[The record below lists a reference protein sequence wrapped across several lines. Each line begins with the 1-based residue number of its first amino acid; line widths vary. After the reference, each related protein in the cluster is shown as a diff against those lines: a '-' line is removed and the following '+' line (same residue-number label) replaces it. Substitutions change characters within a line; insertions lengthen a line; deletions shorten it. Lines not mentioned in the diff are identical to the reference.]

1 MEHGTQNPD
10 IRTNLQLNPVSIY
23 TKFWTVSYY
32 TKRYLCRAH
41 PFSCVCLPD
50 CGRIY
55 SYKKQV
61 FLYPAGL
68 CRNQWNTNG
77 ICWMVLTGHI
87 MLFYNSL
94 GSDQAYS
101 SHLSLRITPIS
112 SIISLVIR
120 SIVLFISLKWDA
132 LLPSFKSLK
141 LIQGFVCFQNSQLLL
156 EWYSFC
162 EFCIISSMRDIIVL
176 SFGFSISYAS
186 LRGIHYCPLKMDKVK
201 N

>member
-1 MEHGTQNPD
+1 
-10 IRTNLQLNPVSIY
+10 
-23 TKFWTVSYY
+23 
-32 TKRYLCRAH
+32 
-41 PFSCVCLPD
+41 
-50 CGRIY
+50 
-55 SYKKQV
+55 
-61 FLYPAGL
+61 
-68 CRNQWNTNG
+68 
-77 ICWMVLTGHI
+77 MVLTGHI
-87 MLFYNSL
+87 MLFYTSF

-101 SHLSLRITPIS
+101 SHLSLHITPIS

-186 LRGIHYCPLKMDKVK
+186 LRGNYLITIISDQSSIICTPINLNTIHQSVFIETFYHKFYRLIFTIITFIIFT
-201 N
+201 